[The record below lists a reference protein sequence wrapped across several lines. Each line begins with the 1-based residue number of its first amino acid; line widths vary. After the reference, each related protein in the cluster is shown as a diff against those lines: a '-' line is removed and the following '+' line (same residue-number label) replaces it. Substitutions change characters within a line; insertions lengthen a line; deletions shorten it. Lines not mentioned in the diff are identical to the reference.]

1 MLEKEN
7 PKLPAEG
14 TKDIVQLWQRHPST
28 RNAFMNMAT
37 NFSVTNPAL
46 ASGGILADDMG
57 LGKTIQT
64 ISLIMADRQLGQ
76 HAPDSSNATLILA
89 PVSVMS
95 NWSTQ
100 IKKHIKEEYALRVM
114 FYHGTRK
121 QPITPK
127 EIKKYDVV
135 ISTYDSV
142 SSEWHSQKS
151 VTLPRKSGVFS
162 VKWRRIILD
171 EGKPSVI

>member
-1 MLEKEN
+1 MR
-7 PKLPAEG
+7 G
-14 TKDIVQLWQRHPST
+14 
-28 RNAFMNMAT
+28 AFINIAT

-57 LGKTIQT
+57 LGKTIQI
-64 ISLIMADRQLGQ
+64 ISLIMADRELGRR
-76 HAPDSSNATLILA
+76 AADACNATLILA

-100 IKKHIKEEYALRVM
+100 IKKHIKKERALRVM

-121 QPITPK
+121 EPITPK
-127 EIKKYDVV
+127 SIADFDVV

-151 VTLPRKSGVFS
+151 TTLPRKSGVFS
-162 VKWRRIILD
+162 VKWRRVILD
-171 EGKPSVI
+171 EGHNIR